1 MTLKFLTALNKMFKR
16 GILSRE
22 HVISDNSPVLKRM
35 DEGYS
40 FFTCWCNDVIKNGVD
55 PKSNDQKPF
64 LAWQVCIA

>member
-1 MTLKFLTALNKMFKR
+1 MTLKFLTALNKMFER
-16 GILSRE
+16 GILSHE